1 MEIDS
6 IQLNIAV
13 AVSVL
18 SGILISTCQ
27 LLAIFVI
34 SVGVL
39 RALAI
44 YLRSSLLK
52 SQTFESFQ
60 HSRLTMG
67 YSFSLGLSF
76 LIGSTIMKT
85 MISSQWEELA
95 RLVTII
101 GVRTALNL
109 LLERAIA
116 QNQQVTVSP
125 EPLLNSPT
133 PDGAR
138 MARGSFS
145 MNAPE

>member
-1 MEIDS
+1 MEIDA
-6 IQLNIAV
+6 IQINIAST
-13 AVSVL
+13 VSVL
-18 SGILISTCQ
+18 SSILISTCQ

-34 SVGVL
+34 SIGVI
-39 RALAI
+39 RALVI
-44 YLRSSLLK
+44 YLSSSLLK
-52 SQTFESFQ
+52 SQTFEAFQ
-60 HSRLTMG
+60 RSRLAMG

-116 QNQQVTVSP
+116 QTRHVNPAGSP
-125 EPLLNSPT
+125 LFT
-133 PDGAR
+133 PSSDGSTIP
-138 MARGSFS
+138 RGGLPV
-145 MNAPE
+145 NAPE